1 MDRFYRIVTKLFLRA
16 MLTAGAL
23 AADAQVVLTRQL
35 TLMGSRF
42 EITLADK
49 DPIPAKEHIDQV
61 IAEITRI
68 ENLISE
74 WIPGT
79 QVSEINRNAGIK
91 PVRVDREV
99 FDLTRRAVAYSVQSQ
114 GAFDISIA
122 AMDRVWTFDGSM
134 TEMPSAEAIRKSVE
148 KVGYRNIVLDS
159 AASTVY
165 LALKGMKIGFGSIG
179 KGYAADKGR
188 ELMQSLGVQGGIVNA
203 SGDLSAWG
211 EQPGHKPWKIGIYNP
226 FKPRKIVKVL
236 KIKEASVATSGS
248 YEKYAEIDG
257 RRYSHIIDPKT
268 GYPSTGLTSVTV
280 KGPSAEFANALS
292 TSVMVLGKKEGIGLL
307 KQFPEYGYVMI
318 TDQGKVYTDFIHC
331 YLCIYGIPPEDR
343 HVANYLDSLT
353 SEQEDEFEISPFVK
367 SIATGKSVPL
377 EAEKRKDY
385 TDYLEEKY
393 S

>member
-1 MDRFYRIVTKLFLRA
+1 MGRFYRIVIKCFL
-16 MLTAGAL
+16 LVAL
-23 AADAQVVLTRQL
+23 AAGVPAANAQIMLSRQV

-42 EITLADK
+42 EITLVDK
-49 DPIPAKEHIDQV
+49 DSLGAKKHIDQV

-74 WIPGT
+74 WRPGT

-91 PVRVDREV
+91 PVKADREV
-99 FDLTRRAVAYSVQSQ
+99 FDLTLRAIAYSEQSQ

-134 TEMPSAEAIRKSVE
+134 TEMPAAETIRKSVE

-159 AASTVY
+159 TNSTIY
-165 LALKGMKIGFGSIG
+165 LASKGMKIGFGSIG

-211 EQPGHKPWKIGIYNP
+211 TRPDRKPWKIGINHP
-226 FKPRKIVKVL
+226 FKPHKILKVF

-280 KGPSAEFANALS
+280 TGPSAEFANALS
-292 TSVMVLGKKEGIGLL
+292 TSVMVLGEKEGIKLL
-307 KQFPEYGYVMI
+307 KRFPEYGYVVV
-318 TDQGKVYTDFIHC
+318 TDTGKVM
-331 YLCIYGIPPEDR
+331 
-343 HVANYLDSLT
+343 
-353 SEQEDEFEISPFVK
+353 
-367 SIATGKSVPL
+367 
-377 EAEKRKDY
+377 KRR
-385 TDYLEEKY
+385 
-393 S
+393 